1 MSTNGGEARM
11 AKEKM
16 GYFRIDEHDMD
27 RLKILADKDRRTV
40 SSLIRIIIE
49 SYLDLNSYKLNDKGV

>member
-1 MSTNGGEARM
+1 M